1 MTRPG
6 ARASLVTRRADTV
19 TMSDTPPCNG
29 ATHRWSATSGSGDST
44 RFVCERCAQSWL
56 PPRLEPGRQRVP
68 IEPEELSQ
76 LTSTLEAIT
85 EEAARARAL
94 EETRRR
100 SEVMAEAQ
108 RFGPPSPRTNTADG
122 PPRARTPP
130 PFEACDNCLVSDSKR
145 FELGPYGSLA
155 DPCVVCGHSPVARI
169 LWGMPAGPPEGGD
182 DGYVILGGCE
192 LFGDDPTHRCAQC
205 GAEYWEDGRVRPSD
219 SDDVTDA
226 KEWLD
231 KPPVTSDFYRESGFV
246 DRGLRSMGLIEAFGE
261 EWAAAQYLPTEDE
274 TLAKEADLLSRETA
288 EHQPDA
294 HGERTGDPWLV
305 DPYGGPGGATANL
318 LFEHQAGWPDTSDRE
333 IVYGPSA
340 DEPDVLWFVPGA
352 AGKML
357 VAVTDALW
365 TAATWGELR
374 ERLGALGADTFAAV
388 MGWFDDEAT
397 EDGESFT
404 AEQFPGFADGDFP
417 PHVGLLVAEW
427 APEAVIGRWGV
438 RMETTFNGTFIAF
451 KAADE
456 ADVVAAL
463 TAAGF
468 RCRRDDTIIGS
479 LVEGTTGIGDY
490 DAGTPEPANGD
501 EAAQAPAGANEAE
514 PATPATPG
522 PGARPTS
529 GIRSEDP
536 LAWDEDA
543 ALAREAELLEAEA
556 RADGRAEPRRSAPGE
571 DTETGELVRRANALA
586 RSASGLA
593 DRGEYDAAEAV
604 YGQLLDLCRTADAP
618 WSAAQ
623 TLADTAELFV
633 AMGRR
638 EQAARL
644 AGDAAELFLALDEP
658 VWALDA
664 LKPLADVLSDSG
676 GLDSAEAMYRHMRDI
691 AASSGD
697 RRWVSTL
704 DMELGIV
711 AERRGRLDDARGLYR
726 QALTG
731 FPADADVDRA
741 RCLMN
746 LAATLRALGEPADA
760 SDALTEAR
768 GRFADAGMRREVAD
782 CDVNLGNVLWG
793 LGRIADAVALNQAGR
808 ATYQALGLPTEAADC
823 TDHLGALA
831 TTEGDPA
838 AALAQHQDASAVY
851 LEHGYDLE
859 EATCAYN
866 WAHALLHLGRPEE
879 ALAQLQRVRPVL
891 TAAGAD
897 GSLAEHLL
905 LEASVRAALGQHATA
920 GQLVDDARR
929 IIEEVV
935 HGGPDLIVD
944 CDVTLGEVLR
954 RAGRADA
961 AIAVLE
967 DAAVRAD
974 RYCGPLTAA
983 EAAEQLARAYH
994 VAGRAGDA
1002 ERAADDAR
1010 RRFNDLGLDHRAAQ
1024 VTHDWA

>member
-1 MTRPG
+1 M
-6 ARASLVTRRADTV
+6 
-19 TMSDTPPCNG
+19 
-29 ATHRWSATSGSGDST
+29 
-44 RFVCERCAQSWL
+44 
-56 PPRLEPGRQRVP
+56 
-68 IEPEELSQ
+68 
-76 LTSTLEAIT
+76 
-85 EEAARARAL
+85 
-94 EETRRR
+94 
-100 SEVMAEAQ
+100 
-108 RFGPPSPRTNTADG
+108 
-122 PPRARTPP
+122 
-130 PFEACDNCLVSDSKR
+130 SDSKR

-205 GAEYWEDGRVRPSD
+205 GAEYWEEGRVRPAD
-219 SDDVTDA
+219 SDDVTDVE
-226 KEWLD
+226 EWPYGPPYTTEMD
-231 KPPVTSDFYRESGFV
+231 KKNGWVG
-246 DRGLRSMGLIEAFGE
+246 RGLMSMPWPE
-261 EWAAAQYLPTEDE
+261 PPSEDE
-274 TLAKEADLLSRETA
+274 TLTKEADLLSRETA
-288 EHQPDA
+288 EHQPGA

-374 ERLGALGADTFAAV
+374 DRLGALGADTFAAV

-427 APEAVIGRWGV
+427 APEAVIARWGV

-490 DAGTPEPANGD
+490 EAGTPEPANGD
-501 EAAQAPAGANEAE
+501 ETAQAQTGANDAN

-522 PGARPTS
+522 AGAGPAPTT
-529 GIRSEDP
+529 GIGSEGP
-536 LAWDEDA
+536 LVWDEDA

-556 RADGRAEPRRSAPGE
+556 RADGRAEPREPAPGE
-571 DTETGELVRRANALA
+571 DTEVDELVRRANALA

-604 YGQLLDLCRTADAP
+604 YGQLLDLCRDADAP
-618 WSAAQ
+618 WWAAQ

-697 RRWVSTL
+697 RRWLSTL

-731 FPADADVDRA
+731 FPADAEVDRA

-746 LAATLRALGEPADA
+746 LAATLRALGEHAGA
-760 SDALTEAR
+760 LDALSEAR
-768 GRFADAGMRREVAD
+768 GLFADAGMRRQVAD

-793 LGRIADAVALNQAGR
+793 LGRIADAVALNQASR
-808 ATYQALGLPTEAADC
+808 AAYQALGLPTEVADC

-838 AALAQHQDASAVY
+838 SALALHQDASAVY

-879 ALAQLQRVRPVL
+879 ALAQLQRVRPAL
-891 TAAGAD
+891 TATGAD

-905 LEASVRAALGQHATA
+905 LEASVRSALGQHATA

-944 CDVTLGEVLR
+944 CDVTLGEILR

-983 EAAEQLARAYH
+983 EAAEQLARAYQ
-994 VAGRAGDA
+994 VASRAGDA
-1002 ERAADDAR
+1002 EHAADDAR
-1010 RRFNDLGLDHRAAQ
+1010 RRFNDLGLAHRAAQ